1 MKKLITLILVLT
13 GMVSTASA
21 DDPKTATVYVK
32 AGSCP
37 NIHIWNTGD
46 GGTSTTWGT
55 NGDNLPLMTETN
67 LYGVTVY
74 KYDVTYFTDSFKCLF
89 KWGTG
94 TQSKDVEGIDGDAY
108 YTWDGNWTDPTTYDH
123 SISSV
128 QLIGGTLTTQSL
140 TLDNGV
146 YSGSIDLSSTMLDKS
161 FKVVV
166 TLGSGDRGWLGWNA
180 NTLTKTDNGS
190 LLSSAG
196 GDGDDFVIDNKSY
209 KTYNVSVSFTNP
221 TTWALNFAGDE
232 TRGNTPYTFTV
243 KNDAGWSTVQAYT
256 FAPDGD
262 NQTGSW
268 DSAETMIDNG
278 NGTWTLTK
286 TLYEPYPQKVIFKD
300 AGTNQTK
307 NLYLT
312 NGYTAYTNQP
322 YAATKYYVVGNI
334 PEFANF
340 DQSRNLAEMTAT
352 TDGSSRPI
360 HTFDATD
367 VALSGNVEYKIVAK
381 DYAKESDPAW
391 YPNSNK
397 EISISENGK
406 YDLSIVFNDYWG
418 DKGLETVSSYTST
431 LKSIPA
437 TTVGGYGTFSSATH
451 DLDFSSASLTA
462 YTATSAAD
470 GLVHM
475 EPVTGK
481 VPAAT
486 GLFLVGATEYI
497 PVTTDASSVG
507 TNLLHPTTGGDIY
520 NSSKFQ
526 YVLGNQSGIAFYKVG
541 GSLSPAAGKAYLET
555 DAAAA
560 NNARLAFIFD
570 DDENTTGIVNNK
582 REVTAIDGYYNLN
595 GQRVAN
601 PTKGL
606 YIVNGKKV
614 IIK

>member
-21 DDPKTATVYVK
+21 ADGVFYLKKK
-32 AGSCP
+32 ADWS
-37 NIHIWNTGD
+37 
-46 GGTSTTWGT
+46 
-55 NGDNLPLMTETN
+55 GDNQPYLHLYDAQGNKTGTWPGTHLKNCEVN
-67 LYGVTVY
+67 IYGVSFY
-74 KYDVTYFTDSFKCLF
+74 KFEFTYEDKYSVILNWNGGYQSATRNDL
-89 KWGTG
+89 TG
-94 TQSKDVEGIDGDAY
+94 TVFCEWSGSEGTAITDYDA
-108 YTWDGNWTDPTTYDH
+108 

-128 QLIGGTLTTQSL
+128 KLMGGSIDTQTL

-166 TLGSGDRGWLGWNA
+166 TLGSGDSGWLGWNA
-180 NTLTKTDNGS
+180 NTLTKTDTGS
-190 LLSSAG
+190 LLSSES
-196 GDGDDFVIDNKSY
+196 GDWDFFVINNKNY

-232 TRGNTPYTFTV
+232 TRGNTSYTFTV

-268 DSAETMIDNG
+268 DDTDTMTDNG
-278 NGTWTLTK
+278 DGTWTLTK

-312 NGYTAYTNQP
+312 NRYTAYTNQP

-340 DQSRNLAEMTAT
+340 DQSKNLAEMIAT
-352 TDGSSRPI
+352 KDNEDHDI
-360 HTFDATD
+360 HIYNAED
-367 VALSGNVEYKIVAK
+367 VALTTGTVEYKIVAK

-391 YPNSNK
+391 YPNDNK
-397 EISISENGK
+397 EITISEDGK
-406 YDLSIVFNDYWG
+406 YDLSIRFNDYWG
-418 DKGLETVSSYTST
+418 DKGLSTVSSYSAT

-555 DAAAA
+555 DAEAAT
-560 NNARLAFIFD
+560 NARLAFIFD